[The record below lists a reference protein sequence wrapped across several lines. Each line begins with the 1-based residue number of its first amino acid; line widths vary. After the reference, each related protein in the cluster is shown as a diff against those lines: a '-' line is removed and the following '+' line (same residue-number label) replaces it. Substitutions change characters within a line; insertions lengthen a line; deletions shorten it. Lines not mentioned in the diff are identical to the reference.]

1 METILNYFAFN
12 FSQWLLVIFST
23 LWVTTLQ
30 SKDMY
35 HNRFVGGVTIFLRL
49 NGKVG
54 KEVEFNFKKEILEL
68 AFAFLY
74 LSQFLTIIIAWF
86 YLFSWALLITF
97 IAIFGILNSIGD
109 LTYRDPIFNIRE
121 KLFDKVRENDF
132 LLYFIDFVYLL
143 FIIYFIRVLFFY

>member
-35 HNRFVGGVTIFLRL
+35 QNRFVGGVTIFLRL

-68 AFAFLY
+68 PLR
-74 LSQFLTIIIAWF
+74 F
-86 YLFSWALLITF
+86 YLC
-97 IAIFGILNSIGD
+97 LN
-109 LTYRDPIFNIRE
+109 F
-121 KLFDKVRENDF
+121 
-132 LLYFIDFVYLL
+132 
-143 FIIYFIRVLFFY
+143 